1 MATKRK
7 IVRKLLTAK
16 FRRHNK
22 AKVRK
27 TIKLTK
33 SKRHHKKRKH
43 NTKRRRQKGG
53 DENDDVCPICQE
65 KFNAGDEI
73 ITTCNGR
80 HNFHRNE
87 IIHWCR
93 GKNVCPCP
101 ICKQDIRHNVP
112 AAPNNPN
119 QNNLVN
125 PNIIGIAPPGTPD
138 YSPPAGSP
146 DYSPDY
152 SPVGS
157 PDYSPPGSPPGLHAE
172 HPTYILESFI
182 ESLFNNLSSMPYEPL
197 PEAPYLVGADLP
209 DSNEGGPKERIK
221 NLLICLFSDE
231 HYFHSNFE
239 FFINCRDLGMEIVD
253 DSDEAGVGRLK
264 VVLISKMMN
273 VVNDNLNYTDIQL
286 RRIITHFFREC
297 AANALGITL
306 RNEPG
311 QEVAPPRRAR

>member
-7 IVRKLLTAK
+7 FVGRRSKTAK
-16 FRRHNK
+16 FRK
-22 AKVRK
+22 QYKTKVRK

-33 SKRHHKKRKH
+33 SKRHNKKRKH

-73 ITTCNGR
+73 ITTCGGY
-80 HNFHRNE
+80 HKFHRNE

-93 GKNVCPCP
+93 GKNFCPCP

-112 AAPNNPN
+112 AAPNNPI

-125 PNIIGIAPPGTPD
+125 PNNIGIAPPGSPD
-138 YSPPAGSP
+138 YSPPR
-146 DYSPDY
+146 
-152 SPVGS
+152 S
-157 PDYSPPGSPPGLHAE
+157 PDYSPPGSPGLHAE
-172 HPTYILESFI
+172 HPTAMLENFQNHTF
-182 ESLFNNLSSMPYEPL
+182 ELLSSMPFVPL

-209 DSNEGGPKERIK
+209 VSREGGPKERIK
-221 NLLICLFSDE
+221 NLLICLFSDAD
-231 HYFHSNFE
+231 YFHNNFE

-253 DSDEAGVGRLK
+253 DDDDDGIGRLK

-273 VVNDNLNYTDIQL
+273 LVNDNLNYTDIQL
-286 RRIITHFFREC
+286 RRIITYFLRVC
-297 AANALGITL
+297 AANALRITI
-306 RNEPG
+306 
-311 QEVAPPRRAR
+311 